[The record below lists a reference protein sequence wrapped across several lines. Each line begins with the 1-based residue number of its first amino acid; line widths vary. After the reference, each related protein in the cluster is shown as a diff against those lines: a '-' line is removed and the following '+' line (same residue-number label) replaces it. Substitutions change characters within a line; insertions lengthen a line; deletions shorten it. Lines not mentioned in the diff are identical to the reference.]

1 MPDPLVGI
9 PMQFEAGDTVIF
21 TEAFAD
27 YAPGT
32 YVATLV
38 LNNRVAAATMITATT
53 SGTLFLFTLSAT
65 VTAAITAG
73 AYTYAIYA
81 TSGATRYTAKQGT
94 INVLA
99 NLSATAT
106 PSFAQAQVTR
116 LQTILAEFSATT
128 KQSVSFNGQSFS
140 RAAIKDYQEQLSFW
154 QATVIRETAADN
166 AARGSTTSNR
176 ITLSFVPANNLDPTY
191 YAR

>member
-1 MPDPLVGI
+1 MRS
-9 PMQFEAGDTVIF
+9 AG
-21 TEAFAD
+21 
-27 YAPGT
+27 
-32 YVATLV
+32 
-38 LNNRVAAATMITATT
+38 
-53 SGTLFLFTLSAT
+53 
-65 VTAAITAG
+65 
-73 AYTYAIYA
+73 
-81 TSGATRYTAKQGT
+81 GATRYTAKQGT

-99 NLSATAT
+99 NLTATAT

>member
-21 TEAFAD
+21 TESFAD
-27 YAPGT
+27 YAVGT

-38 LNNRVAAATMITATT
+38 LNNRVAAATTITATT
-53 SGTLFLFTLSAT
+53 SGVLFLFTLSAT

>member
-1 MPDPLVGI
+1 M
-9 PMQFEAGDTVIF
+9 
-21 TEAFAD
+21 
-27 YAPGT
+27 
-32 YVATLV
+32 
-38 LNNRVAAATMITATT
+38 
-53 SGTLFLFTLSAT
+53 
-65 VTAAITAG
+65 TAAITAG

-140 RAAIKDYQEQLSFW
+140 RAAIKDYQEQLTYW
-154 QATVIRETAADN
+154 QATVNRETAADN

-176 ITLSFVPANNLDPTY
+176 ITLSFVPSNNLDPTY

>member
-1 MPDPLVGI
+1 MPDPLAGI
-9 PMQFEAGDTVIF
+9 PMQFEAGDTLTF

-27 YAPGT
+27 YSVAT

-38 LNNRVAAATMITATT
+38 LNNRVAAATTITATT
-53 SGTLFLFTLSAT
+53 SGALFLFALSAT

-99 NLSATAT
+99 NLTATAT

-140 RAAIKDYQEQLSFW
+140 RAAIKDYNEQLTYW
-154 QATVIRETAADN
+154 QATVNRETAADN

-176 ITLSFVPANNLDPTY
+176 ITLSFVPSNNLDPTY